1 MADRE
6 ADDMNFFS
14 TARAIEKQMREIV
27 LQARN
32 AFYKATIESK
42 CSKRMIKRIASAC
55 YFHAYGIISII
66 WNL

>member
-27 LQARN
+27 RQARN

-55 YFHAYGIISII
+55 YFHAYGFI
-66 WNL
+66 WNKS